1 MMNLLEINRRIK
13 QRPPFQ
19 MIERVTELEPNVS
32 AVGIKNV
39 SVNEPYFVGHFPEA
53 PIMPGV
59 LIIECAA
66 QLCSLVIAPVAL
78 SGAASV
84 PPFGATAQSSVF
96 APDGAADDEN
106 KLYVLLKVRD
116 FKFLKPVI
124 PGDTLTIKVNCTMAS
139 AAAYEFSAVISV
151 GDVVKA
157 KGSMLFTSMDKDAV
171 YG

>member
-1 MMNLLEINRRIK
+1 MMNLLEINKRIK

-66 QLCSLVIAPVAL
+66 QLCSLVISPE
-78 SGAASV
+78 
-84 PPFGATAQSSVF
+84 
-96 APDGAADDEN
+96 DAADNPN

-171 YG
+171 YS